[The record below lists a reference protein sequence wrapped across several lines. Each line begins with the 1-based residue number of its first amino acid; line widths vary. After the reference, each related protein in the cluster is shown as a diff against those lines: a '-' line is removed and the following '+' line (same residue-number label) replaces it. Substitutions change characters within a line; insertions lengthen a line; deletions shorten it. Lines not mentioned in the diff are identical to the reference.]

1 MDEPSDAR
9 TTPSGLN
16 RRNFLRSVGVT
27 AATAATAGA
36 VSLSGPAA
44 VAATGTSRPSSRY
57 RTRLVLLGTAGGPV
71 NTPQDHAGISTSII
85 YNDRVYLVDL
95 GLGSYRRLAE
105 SGIAESLGA
114 ISVLSNVR
122 GILLTHLHS
131 DHTADLAPLWATADV
146 NNRNRTFPPIQL
158 FGPGDRGT
166 LTRVFPPQRPA
177 PEVVAPDDPTPGTVR
192 MTQNLTRA
200 FAQDLNDRAR
210 DSNTTPPA
218 KLFGV
223 HDIDLTGIWDVDP
236 QGKPPRLTAP
246 IPVWEDE
253 DVRITAT
260 LVDHHPTAP
269 AFAYRFDTPDGSIV
283 ISGDTTVSENLI
295 DLAQGVDFL
304 VHEVI
309 DVEWVDRLA
318 ATLPVEI
325 RDAVR
330 QHLIESHTTI
340 EQVGRDVAE
349 PANAKN
355 LVLTHYA
362 PDNPAARWRQ
372 AKRGYSGN
380 LIVGTDL
387 LEVAVGRRRR

>member
-1 MDEPSDAR
+1 MGGPSKADGTSSGPDRR
-9 TTPSGLN
+9 T
-16 RRNFLRSVGVT
+16 FLKSVGVT
-27 AATAATAGA
+27 AATVATAGSI
-36 VSLSGPAA
+36 SLSGPA
-44 VAATGTSRPSSRY
+44 VAATSRTSGSSSRY

-71 NTPQDHAGISTSII
+71 NMPQDHAGISTAIV
-85 YNDRVYLVDL
+85 YDDRIYLVDL

-105 SGIAESLGA
+105 SEIAESVGA
-114 ISVLSNVR
+114 QTVLSNVR
-122 GILLTHLHS
+122 AVLLTHLHS

-146 NNRNRTFPPIQL
+146 NNRNRTFPPIQM

-166 LTRVFPPQRPA
+166 LSRVFPPQRPA
-177 PEVVAPDDPTPGTVR
+177 PEVVSPDDPTPGTVR
-192 MTQNLTRA
+192 MTEHLTRA

-210 DSNTTPPA
+210 DSNTTPPSR
-218 KLFGV
+218 LFEV
-223 HDIDLTGIWDVDP
+223 HDIDLTGIWTVDP
-236 QGKPPRLTAP
+236 LGKPPRLAAP
-246 IPVWEDE
+246 ISVWEDE

-295 DLAQGVDFL
+295 DLAQGVDYL

-318 ATLPVEI
+318 ATLPVEL

-387 LEVAVGRRRR
+387 LEVGVGRRRR

>member
-1 MDEPSDAR
+1 MDEPSDAEQTSAR
-9 TTPSGLN
+9 LN
-16 RRNFLRSVGVT
+16 RRTFLKSVGVT

-36 VSLSGPAA
+36 MSLSGPAA
-44 VAATGTSRPSSRY
+44 VATSRTSGPSSRY

-71 NTPQDHAGISTSII
+71 NMPQDHAGISTSII
-85 YNDRVYLVDL
+85 YNDRVYIVDL

-114 ISVLSNVR
+114 VSVLSNVR

-210 DSNTTPPA
+210 DSNTTPPS

-236 QGKPPRLTAP
+236 LGKPPRLAAP

-295 DLAQGVDFL
+295 DLAQGVDYL

-318 ATLPVEI
+318 ATLPVEV

-387 LEVAVGRRRR
+387 LELAVGRRRR

>member
-1 MDEPSDAR
+1 MCESPSDGVEPATSASRR
-9 TTPSGLN
+9 T
-16 RRNFLRSVGVT
+16 FLKSVAV
-27 AATAATAGA
+27 AAASASVAAAAAPVG
-36 VSLSGPAA
+36 A
-44 VAATGTSRPSSRY
+44 VAATPQTRGRSSG

-71 NTPQDHAGISTSII
+71 NMPQAQAGISTAIVFR
-85 YNDRVYLVDL
+85 DRIYLVDL
-95 GLGSYRRLAE
+95 GLGAYRRLAE
-105 SGIAESLGA
+105 SKLAEGFGA
-114 ISVLSNVR
+114 ETVLSHVR
-122 GILLTHLHS
+122 GIFFTHLHS
-131 DHTADLAPLWATADV
+131 DHFADLPALWATADV
-146 NNRNRTFPPIQL
+146 NNRNRKFPPIKM

-166 LTRVFPPQRPA
+166 LSRVFPPQRPA
-177 PEVVAPDDPTPGTVR
+177 PGLIAPEDPTPGTVR
-192 MTQNLTRA
+192 MTEHLTRA
-200 FAQDLNDRAR
+200 FAQDFNDRAR

-218 KLFGV
+218 QLFDV

-236 QGKPPRLTAP
+236 VGKPPRLPAP
-246 IPVWEDE
+246 ISVWEDD

-283 ISGDTTVSENLI
+283 ISGDTTVSQNLI
-295 DLAQGVDFL
+295 DLAKDVDYL

-318 ATLPVEI
+318 ATLPVEV

-362 PDNPAARWRQ
+362 PDNPASRWRR

-387 LEVAVGRRRR
+387 LSVTVKKGKR